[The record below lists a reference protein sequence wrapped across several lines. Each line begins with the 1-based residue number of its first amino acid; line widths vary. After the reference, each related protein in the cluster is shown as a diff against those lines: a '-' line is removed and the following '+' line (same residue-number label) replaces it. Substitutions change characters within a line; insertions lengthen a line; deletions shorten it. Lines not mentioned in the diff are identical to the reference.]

1 MQFLTFIGFTA
12 LVAII
17 SYYKTRDTKESTSDG
32 YFLGGRSLT
41 AGVIAG
47 SLLLTNLSTEQIVGL
62 NGSAYQSGLSV
73 MVWEVLAAVAMVAT
87 ALFLLPRYLKGG
99 LTTVPGFLAKRF
111 DVTTKTLTSVLFL
124 TGYAVVL
131 LPVILY
137 SGSLAI
143 SGMFDIPELLGV
155 THTQSIWIC
164 VWGIGII
171 GSIYAVF
178 GGLKAVAVS
187 DSINA
192 VGLLIGGI
200 LIPIFG
206 LMLIGDGNMLDGI
219 STLQTAHPDKF
230 KSLGGPTDPV
240 PFHTIFTGM
249 MLVQLFYWGT
259 NQQIIQRALG
269 AKDLKEGQKGLVL
282 ASFIKILGPLIV
294 VLPGIIAYHVF
305 EGNLESADSAYP
317 MLIKKVLPGAWLGFF
332 AAVLFGAILSSFNS
346 VLNSSVTLFGIDV
359 YKQHLNTDAD
369 EKTVVK
375 RGKLFGVILAIAAM
389 CIAPLIANA
398 GSLFAYLQEING
410 IYSIPILTI
419 IVVGYLTKWVPAKAA
434 KIALVLG
441 SLLYIIS
448 QFGLKPYLENQH
460 INAEK
465 ADLITLAERIQTESK
480 TISDYDFTAL
490 YSSLEALSSATTV
503 DSKLVGAFSSDLS
516 AIRNDAFSNDSA
528 SQFTDLL
535 KLSDDFNE
543 QVKIT
548 TTGAYPHF
556 LDVMAILFALNVG
569 IMLLIGRI
577 SPREKPFVHEY
588 TKQVDITPWNYVKQA
603 SIAICVIVLSI
614 YIYFI

>member
-17 SYYKTRDTKESTSDG
+17 SYYKTRNTEETSSDG

-62 NGSAYQSGLSV
+62 NGASYESGLSV
-73 MVWEVLAAVAMVAT
+73 MVWETLAAIAMVVT
-87 ALFLLPRYLKGG
+87 AIFLLPRYLKGG

-124 TGYAVVL
+124 TGYVVVL

-143 SGMFDIPELLGV
+143 SGMFGIPELLGV

-192 VGLLIGGI
+192 IGLLIGGI

-206 LMLIGDGNMLDGI
+206 LMMIGDGSILDGL
-219 STLQTAHPDKF
+219 STLTTENPDKF
-230 KSLGGPTDPV
+230 KSMGGPTDPV
-240 PFHTIFTGM
+240 PFYTIFTGM

-269 AKDLKEGQKGLVL
+269 AKDLKEGQKGLLL

-294 VLPGIIAYHVF
+294 VLPGIIAFHLF
-305 EGNLESADSAYP
+305 QGNLESADSAYP
-317 MLIKKVLPGAWLGFF
+317 MLVKKVLPGAWVGFF
-332 AAVLFGAILSSFNS
+332 GAVLFGAILSSFNS

-359 YKQHLNTDAD
+359 YKEHINKDAN
-369 EKTVVK
+369 EKTIVK
-375 RGKLFGVILAIAAM
+375 YGKTFGIILAIASM
-389 CIAPLIANA
+389 FIAPLIANA
-398 GSLFAYLQEING
+398 GSLFDYLQEING

-419 IVVGYLTKWVPAKAA
+419 IVVGYLTKRVPAIAA
-434 KIALVLG
+434 KIGLVSG
-441 SLLYIIS
+441 CLLYIIS
-448 QFGLKPYLENQH
+448 QFFMKDYFVNKALET
-460 INAEK
+460 AK
-465 ADLITLAERIQTESK
+465 ASGVTDQAALTLVEVQ
-480 TISDYDFTAL
+480 
-490 YSSLEALSSATTV
+490 
-503 DSKLVGAFSSDLS
+503 
-516 AIRNDAFSNDSA
+516 
-528 SQFTDLL
+528 
-535 KLSDDFNE
+535 
-543 QVKIT
+543 
-548 TTGAYPHF
+548 AYPHF
-556 LDVMAILFALNVG
+556 LDVMAIIFILNVV
-569 IMLLIGRI
+569 IMLIIGKI
-577 SPREKPFVHEY
+577 KPREEPFVQQY
-588 TKQVDITPWNYVKQA
+588 TKQVDITPWKYVKHA
-603 SIAICVIVLSI
+603 SVVICLIVIGV
-614 YIYFI
+614 YVYFA

>member
-17 SYYKTRDTKESTSDG
+17 SYYKTRNTEETSSDG

-62 NGSAYQSGLSV
+62 NGASYESGLSV
-73 MVWEVLAAVAMVAT
+73 MVWETLAAIAMVVT
-87 ALFLLPRYLKGG
+87 AIFLLPRYLKGG

-124 TGYAVVL
+124 TGYVVVL

-143 SGMFDIPELLGV
+143 SGMFGIPELLGV

-192 VGLLIGGI
+192 IGLLIGGI

-206 LMLIGDGNMLDGI
+206 LMMIGDGSILDGL
-219 STLQTAHPDKF
+219 STLTTENPDKF
-230 KSLGGPTDPV
+230 KSMGGPTDPV
-240 PFHTIFTGM
+240 PFYTIFTGM

-269 AKDLKEGQKGLVL
+269 AKDLKEGQKGLLL

-294 VLPGIIAYHVF
+294 VLPGIIAFHLF
-305 EGNLESADSAYP
+305 QGNLESADSAYP
-317 MLIKKVLPGAWLGFF
+317 MLVKKVLPGAWVGFF
-332 AAVLFGAILSSFNS
+332 GAVLFGAILSSFNS

-359 YKQHLNTDAD
+359 YKEHINKDAD
-369 EKTVVK
+369 EKTIVK
-375 RGKLFGVILAIAAM
+375 YGKTFGIILAIASM
-389 CIAPLIANA
+389 FIAPLIANA
-398 GSLFAYLQEING
+398 GGLFDYLQEING

-419 IVVGYLTKWVPAKAA
+419 IVVGYLTKRVPAIAA
-434 KIALVLG
+434 KIGLVSG
-441 SLLYIIS
+441 CLLYIIS
-448 QFGLKPYLENQH
+448 QFFMKDYFVNKALET
-460 INAEK
+460 AK
-465 ADLITLAERIQTESK
+465 ASGVTDQAALTLVEVQ
-480 TISDYDFTAL
+480 
-490 YSSLEALSSATTV
+490 
-503 DSKLVGAFSSDLS
+503 
-516 AIRNDAFSNDSA
+516 
-528 SQFTDLL
+528 
-535 KLSDDFNE
+535 
-543 QVKIT
+543 
-548 TTGAYPHF
+548 AYPHF
-556 LDVMAILFALNVG
+556 LDIMAILFILNVV
-569 IMLLIGRI
+569 IMLIIGKI
-577 SPREKPFVHEY
+577 KPREEPFVQQY
-588 TKQVDITPWNYVKQA
+588 TKQVDITPWKYVKHV
-603 SIAICVIVLSI
+603 SVVICLIVIGV
-614 YIYFI
+614 YVYFA

>member
-1 MQFLTFIGFTA
+1 MQFLTLIGFTA
-12 LVAII
+12 FVAII
-17 SYYKTRDTKESTSDG
+17 SFYKTRNTEESSSDG
-32 YFLGGRSLT
+32 YLLGGRSLT

-62 NGSAYQSGLSV
+62 NGASYASGLSV
-73 MVWEVLAAVAMVAT
+73 MVWETLAAIAMVVT
-87 ALFLLPRYLKGG
+87 AMFLLPRYLKGG

-124 TGYAVVL
+124 TGYVVVL

-206 LMLIGDGNMLDGI
+206 LMMIGDGSVLEGL
-219 STLQTAHPDKF
+219 STLTTENPDKF
-230 KSLGGPTDPV
+230 KSMGGPTDPV
-240 PFHTIFTGM
+240 PFYTIFTGM

-269 AKDLKEGQKGLVL
+269 AKDLKEGQKGLLL

-294 VLPGIIAYHVF
+294 VLPGIIAYHLF
-305 EGNLESADSAYP
+305 QGNLESADSAYP
-317 MLIKKVLPGAWLGFF
+317 MLVKKVLPGAWVGFF

-359 YKQHLNTDAD
+359 YKEHINKNAD
-369 EKTVVK
+369 EKMIVK
-375 RGKLFGVILAIAAM
+375 YGKTFGLILATASM
-389 CIAPLIANA
+389 FIAPLIAKA
-398 GSLFAYLQEING
+398 GSLFDYLQEING

-419 IVVGYLTKWVPAKAA
+419 IVVGYLTKHVPAIAA
-434 KIALVLG
+434 KIGLVSG
-441 SLLYIIS
+441 CLLYIIS
-448 QFGLKPYLENQH
+448 QFFMKDYFINKALET
-460 INAEK
+460 AK
-465 ADLITLAERIQTESK
+465 ATGVTDEAALTLVEVQ
-480 TISDYDFTAL
+480 
-490 YSSLEALSSATTV
+490 
-503 DSKLVGAFSSDLS
+503 
-516 AIRNDAFSNDSA
+516 
-528 SQFTDLL
+528 
-535 KLSDDFNE
+535 
-543 QVKIT
+543 
-548 TTGAYPHF
+548 AYPHF
-556 LDVMAILFALNVG
+556 LDVMAILFILNVV
-569 IMLLIGRI
+569 IMLIIGKI
-577 SPREKPFVHEY
+577 KPREEPFVQQY
-588 TKQVDITPWNYVKQA
+588 TKQVDITPWKYINHA
-603 SIAICVIVLSI
+603 SIIICIIVIGV
-614 YIYFI
+614 YVYFA